1 MLHRLLLAFVLT
13 AICAM
18 PGAAQSTQSTS
29 REAAETRTAA
39 SGIALGTPVGL
50 TFHDGQRMTG
60 VLLDVSDRGLMV
72 QSAPS
77 AEPQLIDYARVA
89 EITERSTWYPSIG
102 TSNVM
107 RNGAFFALVIAAI
120 CAVGWRI
127 RQRRPA

>member
-1 MLHRLLLAFVLT
+1 MLHRLLTALVLT
-13 AICAM
+13 VICTM
-18 PGAAQSTQSTS
+18 PGAAQSDPAAS
-29 REAAETRTAA
+29 REASETRATA

-60 VLLDVSDRGLMV
+60 VLLDVGDRGLMV

-102 TSNVM
+102 NSNVM
-107 RNGAFFALVIAAI
+107 RNGAFFALVIAGI
-120 CAVGWRI
+120 CAVGWRM